1 MCFELV
7 VKTVSKLEDRSLEI
21 IHSEKQKEKRMNKL
35 KKTFKTYAIPLSFVT
50 LWNYLKLLDL
60 AYLFE

>member
-1 MCFELV
+1 MKNSLGGSQMCFELV

-50 LWNYLKLLDL
+50 W
-60 AYLFE
+60 